1 MVSRRTRARLQLLV
15 GALGLAYQLW
25 GYRAGRQY
33 AAAVA
38 AGDRPPREKL
48 QDRHQELID
57 QTDNIED
64 VDLWEMM
71 AAQNRAA
78 FAEMYGDTQ
87 LQARWVAVGVVRGVV
102 QGLVLDFDIF
112 GTRTSFHR
120 RTLVGLLKA
129 GALHRLFDK
138 EVRHSMSVG
147 HSLGFLT
154 YRIKY
159 GLISEPLGD

>member
-1 MVSRRTRARLQLLV
+1 MVSRRTWARLQLLV

-38 AGDRPPREKL
+38 AGDRPPRETL

-71 AAQNRAA
+71 ASQNRAA

-87 LQARWVAVGVVRGVV
+87 LQARWVAVGGVRGVV
-102 QGLVLDFDIF
+102 QSFVLDFAIF
-112 GTRTSFHR
+112 GTRTSFPTESSTASSRSPWAIERPASRADRVTSQHTR
-120 RTLVGLLKA
+120 RPST
-129 GALHRLFDK
+129 RL
-138 EVRHSMSVG
+138 RA
-147 HSLGFLT
+147 
-154 YRIKY
+154 R
-159 GLISEPLGD
+159 